1 VIVPFTHTS
10 LEFSELGQRSRME
23 LDLFLEEEPTPLSC
37 CRADKFGGKFGK
49 RSSDWVLHLVQDFSH
64 LVGLSCDGF
73 EGRLLALLE
82 DIVSNDEKEEG
93 PSMKLGNKG
102 TREVIRLARFINYDA
117 HCGSA
122 SRGRSKGRVYR
133 SLLRSIKFF
142 LGMLEG

>member
-1 VIVPFTHTS
+1 
-10 LEFSELGQRSRME
+10 
-23 LDLFLEEEPTPLSC
+23 
-37 CRADKFGGKFGK
+37 
-49 RSSDWVLHLVQDFSH
+49 
-64 LVGLSCDGF
+64 VGLSCNGF
-73 EGRLLALLE
+73 EGRLLALFE
-82 DIVSNDEKEEG
+82 DIVARNDEKEEG

-102 TREVIRLARFINYDA
+102 TREVNRLACSINYDA